1 MVKRIFDILFACIV
15 LILTAPL
22 FFFITIVIKIYS
34 PGPLLYKGRR
44 VGQYG
49 KIFYIFKFRT
59 MVVNAEKLGGSATAG
74 DDSRITRVGHILR
87 KYKLDE
93 LPQFINIA
101 RGEMSF
107 VGPRPD
113 VEKILALYSQEEKVI
128 LNLVPGITD
137 YATLWDFN
145 EGEVLRGSLNPEE
158 MYIREILPIKK
169 QLQLKYMRERSFFVD
184 LKIICLTIRKLF
196 SF

>member
-1 MVKRIFDILFACIV
+1 MAKRIFDILFACIV

-44 VGQYG
+44 VGLHG
-49 KIFYIFKFRT
+49 KIFHIFKFRT
-59 MVVNAEKLGGSATAG
+59 MVVDAEKLGGSATAG
-74 DDSRITRVGHILR
+74 DDSRITEVGHILR

-113 VEKILALYSQEEKVI
+113 VEKIIALYLQEEKVI
-128 LNLVPGITD
+128 LNLIPGITD

-145 EGEVLRGSLNPEE
+145 EGEALRGSLNPEE

-169 QLQLKYMRERSFFVD
+169 QLQLKYMREKSFFVD